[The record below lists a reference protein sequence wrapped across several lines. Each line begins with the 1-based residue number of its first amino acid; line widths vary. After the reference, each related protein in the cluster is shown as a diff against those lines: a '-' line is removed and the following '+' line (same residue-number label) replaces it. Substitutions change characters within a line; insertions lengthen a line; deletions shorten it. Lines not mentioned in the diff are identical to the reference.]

1 MFKLNGIYRPVTAQP
16 FLSDK
21 TYIELQPCKALSPY
35 VCCFWGTPEHSPETA
50 SAGERDILVI
60 PDTCMDIIFY
70 VNMDKSEVNA
80 LFAGISDNTFQ
91 DRTQAGTASIS
102 CFAIRFYCWAVPLFS
117 HEPMKHAFNSF
128 VDTDVYFKNFKRDLQ
143 DILMDNTL
151 ITDRAAKVEQYLIK
165 KLDSNKQ
172 NNNVMNAVYKILEAK
187 GTPTSAEISGYA
199 AVGQRQLERL
209 FLEYVGVSPQKL
221 SKLVRFQYLWH
232 DILFDGNFN
241 MHDSVCK
248 YTYSDQSHLLNDFKR
263 YHTLSPGDA
272 RTFAY
277 KTR

>member
-1 MFKLNGIYRPVTAQP
+1 
-16 FLSDK
+16 
-21 TYIELQPCKALSPY
+21 
-35 VCCFWGTPEHSPETA
+35 
-50 SAGERDILVI
+50 
-60 PDTCMDIIFY
+60 
-70 VNMDKSEVNA
+70 
-80 LFAGISDNTFQ
+80 
-91 DRTQAGTASIS
+91 
-102 CFAIRFYCWAVPLFS
+102 
-117 HEPMKHAFNSF
+117 
-128 VDTDVYFKNFKRDLQ
+128 
-143 DILMDNTL
+143 
-151 ITDRAAKVEQYLIK
+151 
-165 KLDSNKQ
+165 
-172 NNNVMNAVYKILEAK
+172 MNAVYKILEAK

-232 DILFDGNFN
+232 DILFDRNFN